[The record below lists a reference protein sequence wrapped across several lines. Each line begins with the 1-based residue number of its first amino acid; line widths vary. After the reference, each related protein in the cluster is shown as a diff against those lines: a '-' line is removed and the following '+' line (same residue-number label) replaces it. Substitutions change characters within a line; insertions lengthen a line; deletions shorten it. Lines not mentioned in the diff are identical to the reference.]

1 MADIKWFNN
10 RSETVTVKHV
20 DADKYQVSNM
30 LTVGSSYKLVH
41 ETEEYYFVVDHSDKV
56 GGYYKTY
63 FHAH

>member
-1 MADIKWFNN
+1 
-10 RSETVTVKHV
+10 
-20 DADKYQVSNM
+20 M

-41 ETEEYYFVVDHSDKV
+41 ETEEYYFVVDNSDKV